1 MLFNVFGL
9 NKASESQRKMYSELS
24 ACISH
29 SHRDRLLPQ
38 WLPLLAECPVN
49 TRMYEENALLRDK
62 LTVSSLIGVLET
74 LNDFPI
80 TLETSFTKSVEL

>member
-1 MLFNVFGL
+1 
-9 NKASESQRKMYSELS
+9 MYLS
-24 ACISH
+24 CLH
-29 SHRDRLLPQ
+29 VYPSHRDRLLPQ
-38 WLPLLAECPVN
+38 WLPLLAECPVI

-62 LTVSSLIGVLET
+62 LTVSSLVGVLET